1 MSVVNHKR
9 KHDAMKPCPCCS
21 EEILDAAI
29 ACRHCGRGLT
39 LPVPPAKSRSQE
51 TKRGGYL
58 RVVVILFM
66 MLLTTPIVVGS
77 FTSVR
82 AAPAAKPRCIRWD
95 QIRSSMI
102 GEVYCVQGNITS
114 ITGNGENSITNR
126 IYFENLLIPPSAAG
140 RPTPFYFVDDTYYP
154 NIGVHDC
161 IGAAGTVQINN
172 EGEYFI
178 VIHGDLETCGP

>member
-1 MSVVNHKR
+1 MSVVNDQR
-9 KHDAMKPCPCCS
+9 KHAAMKSCPYCS
-21 EEILDAAI
+21 EEIPDAAI
-29 ACRHCGRGLT
+29 VCRCCARHLT
-39 LPVPPAKSRSQE
+39 LPVPPAKPQPQE

-66 MLLTTPIVVGS
+66 ILLTAPIVAGS

-82 AAPAAKPRCIRWD
+82 AAPAAEPRCIRWD

-114 ITGNGENSITNR
+114 ITGDSENSFTNR

-140 RPTPFYFVDDTYYP
+140 RPTPFYFLDDTYYP